1 RKGFDTVVILVAWSI
16 WKERNNRV
24 FKHRQRSWREVA
36 KDAVDECC
44 APPPPPPGRS
54 FK

>member
-1 RKGFDTVVILVAWSI
+1 KGFDTVVILVAWSI

-24 FKHRQRSWREVA
+24 FKHRQRS
-36 KDAVDECC
+36 C
-44 APPPPPPGRS
+44 APGS